1 MTICAMR
8 LMINCSKTAINND
21 LVIGIGTKN
30 ELSITSKN
38 SKSKIEFDWIFN
50 DDYLGRHHQ
59 YLNNNLILQTDFRWK
74 NENDIYTISDPGT
87 DFPEEK
93 VKLNSTTLQNIDGVF
108 LLLEKNK
115 KSFYTKDT
123 YFT

>member
-1 MTICAMR
+1 
-8 LMINCSKTAINND
+8 
-21 LVIGIGTKN
+21 
-30 ELSITSKN
+30 
-38 SKSKIEFDWIFN
+38 
-50 DDYLGRHHQ
+50 
-59 YLNNNLILQTDFRWK
+59 LQTDFRWK

-87 DFPEEK
+87 DFAEEK
-93 VKLNSTTLQNIDGVF
+93 VKLNSTTLQNIDVVF